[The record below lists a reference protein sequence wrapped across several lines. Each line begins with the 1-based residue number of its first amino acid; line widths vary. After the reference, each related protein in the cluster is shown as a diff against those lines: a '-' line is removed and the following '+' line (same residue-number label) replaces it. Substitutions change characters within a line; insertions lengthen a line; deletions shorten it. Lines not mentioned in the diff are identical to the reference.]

1 MILTTPLLSELRRYY
16 PESEIYVLASKKNS
30 VITRKFSAVNYTYE
44 YDKKFLNTLKLLFRL
59 RKKRIDLWIDTKDEY
74 SSTSKILKKL
84 SKPLKSI
91 GFNIKEK
98 VFDTDLNEYVKGKHR
113 VEINLS
119 PLNSLG
125 KNVEIVKPMIEI
137 PKTDSD
143 NVLTRLE
150 KTGNKRVLLNLSAGL
165 ITRDLANEKWLK
177 IANGIM
183 SDYSVILTGQEKDY
197 TNINTVIK
205 SINRN
210 DVHFIETNT
219 IFELAELIKQC
230 SLVVTPDTSAV
241 HIASCFNTPIV
252 CFFHNVE
259 WVRIKFA
266 PLSEKQRII
275 VSKEENSFESIT
287 PEEITESINE
297 LLA

>member
-1 MILTTPLLSELRRYY
+1 MILTTPLFSELRRHF
-16 PESEIYVLASKKNS
+16 PDSEISVLASKKNS
-30 VITRKFSAVNYTYE
+30 IITRKFSAVNYTYE

-74 SSTSKILKKL
+74 SSTSKLLKKL
-84 SKPLKSI
+84 SKPVKSL
-91 GFNIKEK
+91 GFNIKDK
-98 VFDTDLNEYVKGKHR
+98 IFDSDLSGFVTGKHR
-113 VEINLS
+113 VDINLS
-119 PLNSLG
+119 PINSLG
-125 KNVEIVKPMIEI
+125 KIIERATPLIEI

-150 KTGNKRVLLNLSAGL
+150 KTANKRVLLNLSAG
-165 ITRDLANEKWLK
+165 ISTRDLSNEKWLK
-177 IANGIM
+177 IANGIK

-197 TNINTVIK
+197 SNINTVIN
-205 SINRN
+205 SISRKN
-210 DVHFIETNT
+210 VHFIETNT

-230 SLVVTPDTSAV
+230 SLIVTPDTSAV

-287 PEEITESINE
+287 PEEITGSINE